1 VQGTLEEMG
10 SVLRIP
16 FAVKRVAIIGAG
28 PSGLAAAKFLLAEN
42 HFDKV
47 DILEQQGEVGGVW
60 NYTSSISD
68 SVTVPSTTPHVA
80 PDRPIVPKDG
90 GAPIFT
96 NPMYD
101 RLYTNIPKGLMG
113 FSDQAFKAESLLF
126 PTREDVQEYLI
137 RYSQDV
143 RHLISFSTQVQNISY
158 EDNNGFD
165 AWKVTSK
172 STITSQERTT
182 TYDAVIVANGHY
194 SVPFIPAV
202 PGIEE
207 FYTTYPSIISHSK
220 IFRSP
225 DSFANKKV
233 IVVGNAASGL
243 DIGTQISKVCRKPL
257 LNSVRQS
264 SGPNPGEDKE
274 EVPVISEYMV
284 DVRGVKFEDGRIEEN
299 VDAIVYCTG
308 YFYSYPFL
316 ESLSPPIIT
325 TGRRAVGLYQQV
337 FNIRYHTLAFTALAQ
352 KVIPFPI
359 SEVQCAAIAKVWS
372 NKLDLPSVDE
382 MHLWERK
389 RVKEYGDG
397 TSFHYLGYPKDA
409 EYLNELHDWVK
420 GAKGGFSKEPAYWD
434 AEQKWVRSIFSEIR
448 KKFHEDGEK
457 AKTLK
462 ELGFEYEKR
471 VE

>member
-1 VQGTLEEMG
+1 
-10 SVLRIP
+10 
-16 FAVKRVAIIGAG
+16 
-28 PSGLAAAKFLLAEN
+28 
-42 HFDKV
+42 
-47 DILEQQGEVGGVW
+47 
-60 NYTSSISD
+60 
-68 SVTVPSTTPHVA
+68 
-80 PDRPIVPKDG
+80 
-90 GAPIFT
+90 
-96 NPMYD
+96 
-101 RLYTNIPKGLMG
+101 MG

-207 FYTTYPSIISHSK
+207 FNTAYPSVISHSK

-264 SGPNPGEDKE
+264 SGADPGEDKE

-284 DVRGVKFEDGRIEEN
+284 DVRGVN
-299 VDAIVYCTG
+299 
-308 YFYSYPFL
+308 
-316 ESLSPPIIT
+316 
-325 TGRRAVGLYQQV
+325 
-337 FNIRYHTLAFTALAQ
+337 
-352 KVIPFPI
+352 
-359 SEVQCAAIAKVWS
+359 
-372 NKLDLPSVDE
+372 VDE
-382 MHLWERK
+382 MHSWERE

-397 TSFHYLGYPKDA
+397 TSFHVLGYPKDA
-409 EYLNELHDWVK
+409 EYLNELHDW
-420 GAKGGFSKEPAYWD
+420 AKSAQGGFSKEPAYWD
-434 AEQKWVRSIFSEIR
+434 AEQKWVRSIYSEIR

-471 VE
+471 AD